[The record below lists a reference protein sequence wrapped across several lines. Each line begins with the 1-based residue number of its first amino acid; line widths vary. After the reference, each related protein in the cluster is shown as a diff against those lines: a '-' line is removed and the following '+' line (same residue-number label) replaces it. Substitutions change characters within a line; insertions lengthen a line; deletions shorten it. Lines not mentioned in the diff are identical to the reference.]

1 MLKQNFRVWH
11 VFLLVLTSLAV
22 GCQTQNTSHKA
33 LGAVEIR
40 NEQIKSIWPM
50 ARPTMIYVSDFALD
64 VAHFEADQ
72 GIGGELP
79 GRLQGRL
86 GQLLP
91 HPMAKS
97 EPEQQVEKIVAEMSR
112 SLINGLKDKGFAAQ
126 RLSNIGSA
134 PLPQGGWLL
143 QGVFTEV
150 DEGNRLKRA
159 TIGFG
164 QGATQ
169 MEVQVS
175 IHDLTSAN
183 PREPFIVFGTV
194 KDPKKIPGAII
205 TINPYVAAAKF
216 VLEKN
221 ATEKDIQKT
230 AEQIVDEILRNLE
243 KHKPQG

>member
-11 VFLLVLTSLAV
+11 VFLLSLAALAV
-22 GCQTQNTSHKA
+22 GCQAHNPSHQA

-40 NEQIKSIWPM
+40 NEQVKGAWPV

-72 GIGGELP
+72 GIGAELP
-79 GRLQGRL
+79 GRLRGRL
-86 GQLLP
+86 GQVLP
-91 HPMAKS
+91 HPLAKA
-97 EPEQQVEKIVAEMSR
+97 EPEQQVEKIIAEMSR
-112 SLINGLKDKGFAAQ
+112 SLINGFKDKGFAAQ
-126 RLSNIGSA
+126 HLSNIGSA

-175 IHDLTSAN
+175 MHDLTSAN

-194 KDPKKIPGAII
+194 IDPKKIPGAVI
-205 TINPYVAAAKF
+205 TMNPYVAAAKF

-230 AEQIVDEILRNLE
+230 AEQIVDEILKHLE
-243 KHKPQG
+243 NHKLP